1 MAQLLTVGLL
11 GDADRNST
19 WEHYLRP
26 HPSVE
31 KVVLTKSIKA
41 IGKVDAC
48 IILNDHEAL
57 QHALTLTKQGVHCFL
72 VGRISTELPALVRLQ
87 HLSEEAGTTLQFAN
101 WSYFNPVSLW
111 MIEKLPKPGIVHINR
126 HVSSKSLDATVKLD
140 HHWMEDLALVMRWM
154 HSGVYRFECN
164 SVALPHQT
172 ITRNTW
178 IQFDNGATAS
188 MHHTLHAAADR
199 HVRFASNDSC
209 LLEADILKKSAT
221 ATYFAQTGSPTV
233 ETHDFAD
240 ELPVAQALNRFLKAI
255 LMKSRSEY
263 GIHDVVRFV
272 QTIAKSNAT
281 VSK

>member
-31 KVVLTKSIKA
+31 KVVLTRSIKA

-57 QHALTLTKQGVHCFL
+57 QNALTLTKQGVHCFL
-72 VGRISTELPALVRLQ
+72 VGRIPTELPALIRLQ

-111 MIEKLPKPGIVHINR
+111 MIEQLPKPGIVHINR
-126 HVSSKSLDATVKLD
+126 QVSYKSMETPVSLD
-140 HHWMEDLALVMRWM
+140 HYWMEDLALVLRWL

-164 SVALPHQT
+164 SVAQPQQT

-188 MHHTLHAAADR
+188 MHHTLYASSDQHL
-199 HVRFASNDSC
+199 RFASSDSC

-221 ATYFAQTGSPTV
+221 ATYYAQTGTPSV
-233 ETHDFAD
+233 ESLDFTD
-240 ELPVAQALNRFLKAI
+240 ELPATQSLNRFLKAI
-255 LMKSRSEY
+255 QMRSRSEY
-263 GIHDVVRFV
+263 GIHDVVRLV